1 MTNRIHG
8 AAAAN
13 EVLSGNIGFYT
24 IYLKDVDIT
33 PTGDIL
39 SQTQQ
44 NFDDVVNII
53 NLVSQP
59 IIMNN
64 PIAVDLTGLAPTLAG
79 PGFVF
84 KFATEHN
91 KIFERNGDNVA
102 ILKEAFDGI
111 TIDGV
116 DLEDGVNIEFFMT
129 DLL

>member
-8 AAAAN
+8 SVGAT

-39 SQTQQ
+39 DKTQQ

-64 PIAVDLTGLAPTLAG
+64 PISVDLTGLAPTLVG

-91 KIFERNGDNVA
+91 KIFERDGNNVA
-102 ILKEAFDGI
+102 ILTEAFEGI
-111 TIDGV
+111 TIDSV
-116 DLEDGVNIEFFMT
+116 TLEEGVNIEFFMA
-129 DLL
+129 DIL